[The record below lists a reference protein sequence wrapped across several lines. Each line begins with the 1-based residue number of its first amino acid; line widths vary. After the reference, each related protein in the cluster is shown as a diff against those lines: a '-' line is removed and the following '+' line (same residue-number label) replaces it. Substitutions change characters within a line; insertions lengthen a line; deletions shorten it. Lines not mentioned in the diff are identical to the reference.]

1 MKEILLTQGKVTLV
15 DDEDYKRLNTY
26 KWYAVHDNR
35 NWYAIRSFRVNGEQ
49 KTILMHREIMNAP
62 KGMQVDHH
70 NGNGLYNL
78 KKNLRLATNQQNQFN
93 RKHPQKN
100 NKLGIK
106 GVQWHKR
113 IKKFTA
119 QIRINGNK
127 IHLGY
132 FNVLGDADSAYRIAE
147 DKYFG
152 EFARTTTK

>member
-1 MKEILLTQGKVTLV
+1 MKTIKLTKGYETMV
-15 DDEDYKRLNTY
+15 DDDDYEWLSKK
-26 KWYAVHDNR
+26 KWYAHVNEGFVR
-35 NWYAIRSFRVNGEQ
+35 ARGSIYLPETQETKQVMMARV
-49 KTILMHREIMNAP
+49 IMNAP

-132 FNVLGDADSAYRIAE
+132 FNVLGDADSVSVCDE
-147 DKYFG
+147 QSGG
-152 EFARTTTK
+152 E